1 MSRTV
6 KDVLLDSGRPPENV
20 FVAMGRRK
28 KPVEQPVGPRKSV
41 VNPEDD
47 LEQLAAKSDVVRDA
61 GPREPGFPERLAV
74 AILRE
79 PEVREIALSRELLTI
94 GEAHPCWV
102 TVNFA
107 YGGRG
112 GEIVRVQPP
121 DGASDE
127 QVERVRTSLLEAGA
141 EVVRVMPRRR
151 SSVLTEP
158 AEKREHASAREVVAR
173 LVEESNVEDRAAL
186 REFVEGVMGRQGL

>member
-1 MSRTV
+1 
-6 KDVLLDSGRPPENV
+6 
-20 FVAMGRRK
+20 MGRRK
-28 KPVEQPVGPRKSV
+28 KPVEPPVGSV
-41 VNPEDD
+41 PEGVR
-47 LEQLAAKSDVVRDA
+47 AA
-61 GPREPGFPERLAV
+61 
-74 AILRE
+74 LRE
-79 PEVREIALSRELLTI
+79 DPKSRDEMRALAERTGGEFVPGRDGMQPYEDSIRYPAGTRVPEVREIALSRELLTI

-102 TVNFA
+102 AAKHDFA

-121 DGASDE
+121 EGASDE
-127 QVERVRTSLLEAGA
+127 QVERVRTSLLEVGA

-186 REFVEGVMGRQGL
+186 WEFVEGVMGRQGL